1 MKFKM
6 VLKCLCKCE
15 FFILKFIFNGIKLI
29 QLIVERNNLILTLI
43 VTFFHAFFLA
53 LFNEFPI
60 CPNLYKKVEKD

>member
-15 FFILKFIFNGIKLI
+15 FYTLKFIINGIK
-29 QLIVERNNLILTLI
+29 LIVERNNLILTLI

-60 CPNLYKKVEKD
+60 CPNLYQKVEKD

>member
-15 FFILKFIFNGIKLI
+15 FYILKFIINGIK
-29 QLIVERNNLILTLI
+29 LIVERNNLILTLI

-60 CPNLYKKVEKD
+60 CPNLYQKVEKD